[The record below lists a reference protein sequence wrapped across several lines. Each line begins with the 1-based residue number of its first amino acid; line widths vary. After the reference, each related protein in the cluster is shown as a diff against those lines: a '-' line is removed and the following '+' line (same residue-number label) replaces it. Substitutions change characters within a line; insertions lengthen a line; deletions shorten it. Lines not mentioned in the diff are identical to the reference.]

1 MNPLVF
7 VAAAL
12 APPLAPLPRG
22 RWTGTYGAH
31 GGPRLA
37 RDRINVRRAR
47 RKRERQARKAAA
59 RARRG
64 R

>member
-7 VAAAL
+7 LASAL
-12 APPLAPLPRG
+12 AWPPQLPR
-22 RWTGTYGAH
+22 RERAGTYGAH

-47 RKRERQARKAAA
+47 RKRERQARKAGA